1 MSAGTDQPVRG
12 HSGDIDEI
20 FEGLNFLLLKKTA
33 TDILALPLDVLER
46 FTGKYTSV
54 IIYLLN
60 ILDTAT
66 AVALLDRLT
75 NTSIMYL
82 MEEEIRL
89 MLLSLFSQAGEDPAF
104 LADMTRLV
112 QELDRSSAESFLV
125 QKDFREVRT
134 AIERLLQYRD
144 RAMGLKFLYLR
155 DLNPDRMEH
164 ILDVI
169 LDNRPIIIPILMIYA
184 PDELRQFILIDV
196 TRKRPEILQVIP
208 PGVYDLRFYTF
219 LTAREVLA
227 YLPEEVK
234 EKLEY
239 LEIVVRLEKGLEKRI
254 QEIVAEHGSGTGE
267 ARDAIMNETYGL
279 LSSEDFEIQ
288 SLMLVNLV
296 NKAYLSPSDAA
307 ILRTIF
313 ASRMKL

>member
-1 MSAGTDQPVRG
+1 MNTGMEIRASEHA
-12 HSGDIDEI
+12 SDIDDI
-20 FEGLNFLLLKKTA
+20 FEGLNFLRLKKTA
-33 TDILALPLDVLER
+33 GDILALPLDVLER

-89 MLLSLFSQAGEDPAF
+89 MLLSLFSQAGEDPSF

-112 QELDRSSAESFLV
+112 QELDRTSAESFLV
-125 QKDFREVRT
+125 QKDFPEVRT

-155 DLNPDRMEH
+155 DLNPDRLEH

-169 LDNRPIIIPILMIYA
+169 LNRRPIIIPILMIYA

-227 YLPEEVK
+227 YLPGEVK

-254 QEIVAEHGSGTGE
+254 QEILAEEGAGTAG
-267 ARDAIMNETYGL
+267 ARDGIMNETYAL
-279 LSSEDFEIQ
+279 LASEDFEIQ

-296 NKAYLSPSDAA
+296 NKAYLGPADAA

-313 ASRMKL
+313 ASKIKL